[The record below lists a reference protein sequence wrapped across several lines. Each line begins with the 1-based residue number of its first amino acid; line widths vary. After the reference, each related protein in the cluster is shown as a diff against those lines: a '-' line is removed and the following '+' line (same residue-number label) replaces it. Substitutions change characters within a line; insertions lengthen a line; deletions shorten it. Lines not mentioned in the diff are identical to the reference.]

1 MKKALNVIAAVTL
14 ASMLA
19 GEAASA
25 ASHVAHSSL
34 TKLSA
39 TQIVTLSLANAHAL
53 GTCTNSSKGTAVGYT
68 FGSTT
73 NSGTNEAQ
81 ESTYFNKST
90 GKVLLIEG
98 RLYVNESAPLIALQ
112 FGKADPK
119 WANKWIS
126 ISTGNKAFV
135 PFSSGL
141 LFSSMISQ
149 VRPVGTLHK
158 SKVGTLN
165 GVKVIAISGSA
176 NAELGLTK
184 SVETLFVAASAPY
197 LPVELLAAG
206 RSQGVP
212 TSLTVNFSHWG
223 HHFSYSAP
231 RGVTPISSTD
241 LP

>member
-1 MKKALNVIAAVTL
+1 MKKALSVIVAVTL
-14 ASMLA
+14 ASVLPDV
-19 GEAASA
+19 AANA
-25 ASHVAHSSL
+25 ASHSVPPNLSE
-34 TKLSA
+34 LSA
-39 TQIVTLSLANAHAL
+39 TQIVNLSLANAHAQ

-73 NSGTNEAQ
+73 NSGTDEAQ

-90 GKVLLIEG
+90 GRVLLIKG
-98 RLYVNESAPLIALQ
+98 HLFVDESAPLIALQ

-119 WANKWIS
+119 WANRWIS
-126 ISTGNKAFV
+126 IPPGNKAYV
-135 PFSSGL
+135 PFSTGL
-141 LFSSMISQ
+141 LFSSMMSQ
-149 VRPVGTLHK
+149 VRPTGTLHK
-158 SKVGTLN
+158 SKIGTLN
-165 GVKVIAISGSA
+165 GVKVIAVSGSA

-184 SVETLFVAASAPY
+184 GVETLYVATSAPY
-197 LPVELLAAG
+197 LPVELLAGG

-212 TSLTVNFSHWG
+212 TSLKVTFSHWG

>member
-1 MKKALNVIAAVTL
+1 MNKALSVIAAVTL

-25 ASHVAHSSL
+25 ASHSAHSSL

-39 TQIVTLSLANAHAL
+39 TQIVTLSLANAHAQ

-73 NSGTNEAQ
+73 NSGINEAQ

-90 GKVLLIEG
+90 GKVLLIKG
-98 RLYVNESAPLIALQ
+98 LLYVNESAPLIALQ
-112 FGKADPK
+112 FDKAGPK

-126 ISTGNKAFV
+126 IPTGNKAFV

-149 VRPVGTLHK
+149 VRPAGTLHE

-197 LPVELLAAG
+197 LPVELLAGG

-231 RGVTPISSTD
+231 RGVTPISLTN